1 MTGPRAD
8 GRLEPPGALLWSFR
22 MSLTKMAR
30 ARLYGAPLALLALA
44 AGVASVAHA
53 QTSGFGADLDALVAH
68 ALSQH
73 PALAAAS
80 RTAEAS
86 RARIDSAGAL
96 PDPRFQL
103 ELMDATNAMS
113 GRSASILPGDVG
125 TTRYKITQP
134 LPFPGKLELKTDI
147 ARAGA
152 SEASAMQDATRV
164 ELTARVKRAYAQ
176 HYLAL
181 AQGRIIREN
190 LALLEALEPI
200 VLTRYGVGVVPQQD
214 AIQVQSEMTRLRV
227 DLIDARRRQQ
237 AAAARLNAT
246 LLRPADAPLAPPA
259 GLPETPE
266 HLDLSGL
273 RDKMQGS
280 SPELAQTRAALSGAD
295 AQRAL
300 TYRDRYPDMAIGITN
315 NRPRDG
321 VDTWDLMVEVT
332 IPFQQSA
339 RRARERE
346 ADHLVAAADARIE
359 NARSVLEARLGDA
372 WAGYESNGE
381 SAQLL
386 GDTLLPQAQAAYA
399 AAEAGYE
406 TGRVNFNTLIEAERR
421 VLSTRLA
428 LLDAQ
433 VARFVRLID
442 LEQITGESL

>member
-1 MTGPRAD
+1 MSMTKMVRALEYG
-8 GRLEPPGALLWSFR
+8 GRL
-22 MSLTKMAR
+22 
-30 ARLYGAPLALLALA
+30 LAIALALA
-44 AGVASVAHA
+44 GNA
-53 QTSGFGADLDALVAH
+53 QAQSLAAGFGADLDALVAH

-73 PALAAAS
+73 PALAAANQA
-80 RTAEAS
+80 TEAS

-113 GRSASILPGDVG
+113 GRSTSLLPGDVG
-125 TTRYKITQP
+125 TTRYRITQP
-134 LPFPGKLELKTDI
+134 LPFPGKLDLKTDI

-152 SEASAMQDATRV
+152 REASAAQDATRI
-164 ELTARVKRAYAQ
+164 ELTARVKRAFAQ

-181 AQGRIIREN
+181 AQGRIIGEN

-200 VLTRYGVGVVPQQD
+200 VLTRYSVGVVPQQD

-237 AAAARLNAT
+237 AAAARLNAA
-246 LLRPADAPLAPPA
+246 LLRPADAPLAAPA
-259 GLPETPE
+259 DLPATPA
-266 HLDLSGL
+266 HLDLNGL
-273 RDKMQGS
+273 RERMLGS
-280 SPELAQTRAALSGAD
+280 APELAQTRAAQTGAT

-300 TYRDRYPDMAIGITN
+300 TYRDRYPDMAIGVTN

-321 VDTWDLMVEVT
+321 VDTWDLMFEVT
-332 IPFQQSA
+332 IPLQQSA

-346 ADHLVAAADARIE
+346 AEHLVAAADAQIE
-359 NARSVLEARLGDA
+359 NARAALEARLGDA
-372 WAGYESNGE
+372 WAGYESNGA
-381 SAQLL
+381 SARLL

-433 VARFVRLID
+433 VERFVNLID